1 MKNFSMAFSTSMTQP
16 VTNTAPVTKT
26 DNATIAASL
35 LSMLLLGAYAA
46 KQSKKSLRKM
56 KRRLM
61 WNAFKL
67 KLKSLFSK
75 KATSDRT
82 LLLILLAVI
91 CLALILIEPV
101 IGLIVLLLILIL
113 YLLGVFKI

>member
-1 MKNFSMAFSTSMTQP
+1 MAFSTSTIQP
-16 VTNTAPVTKT
+16 ATNQAPVNKS

-46 KQSKKSLRKM
+46 KKSKRSLRKM

-61 WNAFKL
+61 WDAFKL

-75 KATSDRT
+75 QQTSDRT

-101 IGLIVLLLILIL
+101 VGLIVLLLVLIL

>member
-1 MKNFSMAFSTSMTQP
+1 MAFSTSTIKPATPQ
-16 VTNTAPVTKT
+16 APVSKT

-46 KQSKKSLRKM
+46 KQGKKSLRKM
-56 KRRLM
+56 KRHLM

-67 KLKSLFSK
+67 KMKSLFSK
-75 KATSDRT
+75 KETSDRT
-82 LLLILLAVI
+82 LLLILLGVI

-101 IGLIVLLLILIL
+101 VGLIVLLLILVL